1 MVLNLFSELPVFVIS
16 VGSFITYKIAN
27 SLTFQVFVEI
37 KWGNVCEVP
46 STVSCI
52 QRLYS
57 NLLIASIPPGT
68 VSWGYL
74 LYVLSRVYCLIFR
87 MRREAPHGRMRAFF
101 FLVTFTE
108 QARGYSA
115 QWFTPKVP
123 FLSIWLFS
131 IFQSSEYWPSF
142 TDLSASS
149 RHPVIHVIS
158 LKSFF
163 FSENCPTSVAL
174 SLFYRRR
181 NGSEELRNLPKFQW
195 FVGWAVF
202 HVQGVKL
209 SGFCSRC
216 LADSKPGLFP
226 FRQDGPL
233 TDSTWEFHEASGS
246 SIKEF
251 QSGMDARR
259 PLCSLPTWG
268 TSCFGL
274 ELVPS
279 LSPLWLPCVSSL
291 TVRITHFPEL

>member
-163 FSENCPTSVAL
+163 FLGKLPYISGIISILQTKKWLRGAKKLAQVSVVRRLSRVPRAGSQAL
-174 SLFYRRR
+174 GLLF
-181 NGSEELRNLPKFQW
+181 
-195 FVGWAVF
+195 A
-202 HVQGVKL
+202 
-209 SGFCSRC
+209 
-216 LADSKPGLFP
+216 
-226 FRQDGPL
+226 
-233 TDSTWEFHEASGS
+233 
-246 SIKEF
+246 
-251 QSGMDARR
+251 
-259 PLCSLPTWG
+259 
-268 TSCFGL
+268 
-274 ELVPS
+274 
-279 LSPLWLPCVSSL
+279 LPCRQQAWSVS
-291 TVRITHFPEL
+291 I